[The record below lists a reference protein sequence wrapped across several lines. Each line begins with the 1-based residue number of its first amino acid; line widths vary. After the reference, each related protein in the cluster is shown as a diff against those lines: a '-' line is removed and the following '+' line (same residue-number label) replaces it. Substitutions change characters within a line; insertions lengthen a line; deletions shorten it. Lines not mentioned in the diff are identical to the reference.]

1 MILSFKKQFA
11 EPILNGSKI
20 HTIRHDSKN
29 RWKEG
34 NKIHFA
40 TDVRTKNQVQFH
52 ESTCVSVQ
60 RISIFKVANI
70 STPYSVKSKGV
81 NRQVEI
87 DGNIINCSE
96 IVELSLKDG
105 FKSTD
110 DFFEWFSE
118 DFEGKLIHWTDKKY

>member
-52 ESTCVSVQ
+52 ESTCVSIQEVVIYYAPLS
-60 RISIFKVANI
+60 RFPVVI
-70 STPYSVKSKGV
+70 
-81 NRQVEI
+81 I
-87 DGNIINCSE
+87 DGRKLNSCECSAFA
-96 IVELSLKDG
+96 SLDG
-105 FKSTD
+105 FESFAKFT
-110 DFFEWFSE
+110 EWFSE
-118 DFEGKLIHWTDKKY
+118 DFEGKIIHWTNKKY